1 MALSPELAAAIAIL
15 KQKSC
20 VATPVIESAA
30 ERETL
35 RRNLKFACRE
45 AEWENLGI
53 CADNATIAV
62 ATARQYLR
70 ALGYPD
76 DFTIDVTEWADQP
89 VYFKFNTQKMSHY
102 LDGYEGNY
110 RGVLVALQA
119 EEDALAGTYG
129 HFPLDLF
136 AE

>member
-20 VATPVIESAA
+20 VETPVSESEA

-35 RRNLKFACRE
+35 RRNIQLACRE

-53 CADNATIAV
+53 CADNATMAV
-62 ATARQYLR
+62 ETARQYLQ
-70 ALGYPD
+70 ALGYTPNLA
-76 DFTIDVTEWADQP
+76 IDVTEWADQP

-110 RGVLVALQA
+110 RGVLLALQS

-136 AE
+136 A